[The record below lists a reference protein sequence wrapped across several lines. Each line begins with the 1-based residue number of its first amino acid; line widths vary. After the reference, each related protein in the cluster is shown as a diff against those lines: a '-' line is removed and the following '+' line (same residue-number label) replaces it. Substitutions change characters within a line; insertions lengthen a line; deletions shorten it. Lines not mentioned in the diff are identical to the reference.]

1 MIKKNVVSVPSFS
14 LKWLSYTTCHIF
26 IQMQKKCPIEN
37 IIFNLTFIWI
47 LTNVDGLGDAS
58 EQLFYL

>member
-1 MIKKNVVSVPSFS
+1 
-14 LKWLSYTTCHIF
+14 
-26 IQMQKKCPIEN
+26 MQKKCPIEN

-47 LTNVDGLGDAS
+47 LTNVDGLVDAS